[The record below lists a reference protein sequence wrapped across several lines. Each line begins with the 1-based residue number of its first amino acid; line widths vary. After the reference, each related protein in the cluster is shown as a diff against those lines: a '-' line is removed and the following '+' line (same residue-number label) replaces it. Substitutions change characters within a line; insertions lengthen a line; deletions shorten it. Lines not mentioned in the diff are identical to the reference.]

1 MGMCRCNLCGV
12 ESSSAEKH
20 NGQYET
26 LVELILQ
33 SGGEKQLVELIR
45 IFSKRFYTGVSTSQ
59 GANLLA
65 YERQELYNADV
76 IALASKKLQQML
88 NDRVRD

>member
-1 MGMCRCNLCGV
+1 MDMCKCLLCGV
-12 ESSSAEKH
+12 RSSSATKDNEE
-20 NGQYET
+20 YEQ

-45 IFSKRFYTGVSTSQ
+45 VFSKRFCTGVSTSQ